1 MIAILDLTNNK
12 QKGQLYTLIV
22 TREKKKKKTQI
33 IHYRRQFNY
42 YLSTRVKPCRR
53 GHDCVSSETADD
65 HIWPLKSVTRVFVMV
80 HVLFI
85 RLERKKK
92 LKKYLMKKQKLPLQ
106 FIIKNFLIFRDFPCL
121 VIFL

>member
-42 YLSTRVKPCRR
+42 YLSTRVKPYRR
-53 GHDCVSSETADD
+53 GHDCISSETADD

-92 LKKYLMKKQKLPLQ
+92 LKN
-106 FIIKNFLIFRDFPCL
+106 IS
-121 VIFL
+121 